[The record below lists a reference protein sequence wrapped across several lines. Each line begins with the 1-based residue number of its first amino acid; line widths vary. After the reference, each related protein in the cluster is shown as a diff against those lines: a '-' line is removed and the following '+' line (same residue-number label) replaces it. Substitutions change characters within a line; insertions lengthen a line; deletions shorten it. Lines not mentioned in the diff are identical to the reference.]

1 MNDKKQ
7 TNTPMPGSKSLGVLS
22 IGSLVLIVA
31 GIVLRNSLGGSA
43 LLCTSIGGLLAV
55 AYLVMALI
63 RARKRR
69 AGRTVLS
76 VVYSI
81 SLILGSLVG
90 GAVIL
95 LSDIGAA
102 MFAPSLAQSLE
113 QSAVGAAIPPQAFL
127 DDPGASGVLPNTKWK
142 DPNSLDS
149 ELPIKLNWVRNA
161 DGVLVTASP
170 DGTVPSDQSGAPFA
184 QQFVGVDT
192 LGMPLDWYASQAK
205 GDSDFDVF
213 DDWFAMF
220 NSMVSLST
228 TPILDH
234 AKSNDGSLPTTEVA
248 DTLLKNVK
256 REFDF
261 TYKFGNILGTG
272 DDDDKPVKV
281 KFMIERYGYETD
293 EKDRFTIA
301 YSWSC
306 DSIPLSKGSDSK
318 AKDKMTGN
326 FKIEFTTSGL
336 MVLKRVKGT
345 ASDPVEEVLEVYMK
359 RSDQLKGQSVE
370 SSRDSKT
377 SKSEKSTT

>member
-81 SLILGSLVG
+81 SLI
-90 GAVIL
+90 
-95 LSDIGAA
+95 
-102 MFAPSLAQSLE
+102 
-113 QSAVGAAIPPQAFL
+113 QAFL

-256 REFDF
+256 REFYF

-336 MVLKRVKGT
+336 MVLKRVKGK